1 MAVNCGYSFGLCAVR
16 VTKVDPA
23 TGLVEDE
30 ANNSYVSDKAVT
42 LSLTP
47 NVETGNTFSLRN
59 GCGCSLARFK
69 SQDIFNWFE
78 FSFARGALEPE
89 LEQMLLGGS
98 LIMDG
103 ADAVGINGPGA
114 LSCEDAQPAVALEFW
129 TQHNL
134 GSGQDALHPWVH
146 WVFPYT
152 LWQLGDNTAEEDI
165 MQLTVTGFSRTS
177 GGWGEGPYTADQPPD
192 SQPITEWAY
201 WKTDVD
207 PPEAACAAADVEP
220 GS

>member
-16 VTKVDPA
+16 VTIVDPE
-23 TGLVEDE
+23 TGLVTDIP
-30 ANNSYVSDKAVT
+30 NNSYVSDKGVT

-47 NVETGNTFSLRN
+47 NIETGNTFSLRN

-69 SQDIFNWFE
+69 SPDVFNWFE
-78 FSFARGALEPE
+78 FSFARGALEPQ
-89 LEQMLLGGS
+89 LEQMLLGGTT
-98 LIMDG
+98 IEDG
-103 ADAVGINGPGA
+103 ADVVGINGPGA
-114 LSCEDAQPAVALEFW
+114 LACDQDQPSVALEFW

-134 GSGQDALHPWVH
+134 GSGQDTLHPWVH

-165 MQLTVTGFSRTS
+165 MQLTVNGFSRTS
-177 GGWGEGPYTADQPPD
+177 GGWGSGPYGDGPPD
-192 SQPITEWAY
+192 GEDITEWAY
-201 WKTDVD
+201 WKTATD
-207 PPEAACAAADVEP
+207 PPTAACLAADVEP